1 MRIAGAVSLL
11 VLIGAAPAVAAEPP
25 SRKPGLWQV
34 KTSIDNNNAQARVIQ
49 QCIDAATDQMLQSS
63 AGPFASSACPE
74 RDVKRSENAMTINSV
89 CTVGGKPAT
98 AHSVVTGSFD
108 SEYKMTVTSQ
118 SEDLPGGKMTM
129 TMEARWLGPCAA
141 DQRPGD
147 IVMGNGVKINI
158 PEIQQ
163 RSLSSGIPL
172 PPK

>member
-11 VLIGAAPAVAAEPP
+11 VLIGAAPAMAAELP

-34 KTSIDNNNAQARVIQ
+34 KTSIDNDNAQARVIQ
-49 QCIDAATDQMLQSS
+49 QCIDAATDQMLLSS

-74 RDVKRSENAMTINSV
+74 RDVKRSENAMTIDSV

-141 DQRPGD
+141 DQRP
-147 IVMGNGVKINI
+147 
-158 PEIQQ
+158 
-163 RSLSSGIPL
+163 
-172 PPK
+172 